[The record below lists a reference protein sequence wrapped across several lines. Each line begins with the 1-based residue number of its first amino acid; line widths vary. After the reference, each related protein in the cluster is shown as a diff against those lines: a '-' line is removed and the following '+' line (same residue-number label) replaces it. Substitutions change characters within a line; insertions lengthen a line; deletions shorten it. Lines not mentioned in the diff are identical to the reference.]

1 MTIIITAVGADRPG
15 MVAAL
20 SSILA
25 AQQCNLEDCAMT
37 RLGGQFAMMLMV
49 QLPADKTLAQIEP
62 LFEAL
67 QESHGLKVHC
77 DEAENHVIAHNAPR
91 HMLTVYAQDRPGLL
105 SSISQILSQH
115 QVNITDVQTRLASA
129 GALYVMLFEV
139 EIPES
144 VNVEELEKALQQA
157 AQTAGMTLTLRAM
170 EEDVL

>member
-25 AQQCNLEDCAMT
+25 DQQCNLEDCAMT

-49 QLPADKTLAQIEP
+49 HLPADKTLTQIEP
-62 LFEAL
+62 LFREL
-67 QESHGLKVHC
+67 QHSHGLKVHC
-77 DEAENHVIAHNAPR
+77 DEAEILISEKATSAQPR
-91 HMLTVYAQDRPGLL
+91 HMLTVYAEDRPGLL
-105 SSISQILSQH
+105 STISQILAENN
-115 QVNITDVQTRLASA
+115 VNITDVQTRLASA

-144 VNVEELEKALQQA
+144 VKTQDLEEALQS
-157 AQTAGMTLTLRAM
+157 TGMTLSLRAM

>member
-1 MTIIITAVGADRPG
+1 

-25 AQQCNLEDCAMT
+25 DQQCNLEDCAMT

-62 LFEAL
+62 MFAEL
-67 QESHGLKVHC
+67 QHSHGLKVHC
-77 DEAENHVIAHNAPR
+77 DEAENHVVAGDAPR
-91 HMLTVYAQDRPGLL
+91 HILTVYAQDRPGLL
-105 SSISQILSQH
+105 STISQILAENN
-115 QVNITDVQTRLASA
+115 VNITDVQTRLASA

-139 EIPES
+139 EVPGA
-144 VNVEELEKALQQA
+144 VNVEALENNLQQA